1 MNSSKITSE
10 RQHYTII
17 EDNRKKLKIEIKK
30 SLEEK
35 YKNVIEKLTTEM
47 NDKEKRYV
55 DTLTLAVV
63 SNWLTLFSIK
73 EFGFE

>member
-55 DTLTLAVV
+55 DTSTLAVV

>member
-1 MNSSKITSE
+1 MSSSKSTSDFWC
-10 RQHYTII
+10 YTII
-17 EDNRKKLKIEIKK
+17 EDKRKKLKTEIKM

-35 YKNVIEKLTTEM
+35 YQNDIERLTTEM

-55 DTLTLAVV
+55 DTSTLAVV
-63 SNWLTLFSIK
+63 SKWLTLLSNT

>member
-1 MNSSKITSE
+1 M
-10 RQHYTII
+10 
-17 EDNRKKLKIEIKK
+17 

-35 YKNVIEKLTTEM
+35 YKNIIERLATEM

-55 DTLTLAVV
+55 DTSTLAVA
-63 SNWLTLFSIK
+63 SNWLTLLSNT

>member
-1 MNSSKITSE
+1 M
-10 RQHYTII
+10 
-17 EDNRKKLKIEIKK
+17 

-35 YKNVIEKLTTEM
+35 YKNVIKRLTTEM

-55 DTLTLAVV
+55 DTSTLAAV
-63 SNWLTLFSIK
+63 SNWLTLLSNT

>member
-1 MNSSKITSE
+1 M
-10 RQHYTII
+10 
-17 EDNRKKLKIEIKK
+17 

-35 YKNVIEKLTTEM
+35 YKNLIERLTTEM

-55 DTLTLAVV
+55 DTYTLAVV
-63 SNWLTLFSIK
+63 SNWLTLLSNT

>member
-1 MNSSKITSE
+1 MSSSKITSE
-10 RQHYTII
+10 LQHYTII
-17 EDNRKKLKIEIKK
+17 EDNRKKLKTEIRK

-35 YKNVIEKLTTEM
+35 YKNVIERLTTEM

-55 DTLTLAVV
+55 DTSTQAVV
-63 SNWLTLFSIK
+63 SNCLTLFSIK

>member
-10 RQHYTII
+10 LWHYTII
-17 EDNRKKLKIEIKK
+17 EDNLRKLKTEIKM

-35 YKNVIEKLTTEM
+35 YKNGIERLTTEM
-47 NDKEKRYV
+47 NDKEKCYV
-55 DTLTLAVV
+55 DASTLAVV
-63 SNWLTLFSIK
+63 SNWLTLLSNT

>member
-1 MNSSKITSE
+1 
-10 RQHYTII
+10 
-17 EDNRKKLKIEIKK
+17 
-30 SLEEK
+30 
-35 YKNVIEKLTTEM
+35 M

-55 DTLTLAVV
+55 DTSTLAVV

>member
-1 MNSSKITSE
+1 M
-10 RQHYTII
+10 
-17 EDNRKKLKIEIKK
+17 EDNRNKLKTEIKM

-35 YKNVIEKLTTEM
+35 YKNLIERLTTEM

-55 DTLTLAVV
+55 DTYTLAVV
-63 SNWLTLFSIK
+63 SNWLTLLSNT